1 MRTQE
6 ILIVLVYLITV
17 SFGVEKIWLPDL
29 EWQTAKNWMENK
41 IPEVGSHVI
50 FPLETRHAV
59 GMSKSGDV
67 DLAGIDLA
75 RSGSLVLP
83 RDGKLHLMD
92 AGTPPK
98 KVSEWSKEGNLFWA
112 DPTNWKGSS
121 EAAPHLEQVP
131 CRQDD
136 IILPSRQRTFSIVLP
151 MKKIQV
157 RSIKLAGENYSLG
170 AWKWM
175 EMENRREFAKG
186 IFTVAYAD
194 YRCEKCPC
202 QDDPKGYYLEEVC
215 AIERPKCGFTQCE
228 FSLKIEGHC
237 CRYCGGRLSLSGET
251 SLPLVRAAASEA
263 LEEYSEKVA
272 WHIRRGSD
280 GAIDVLIKE
289 KGDYFRIDTLVAVNN
304 MEKTL
309 LSMNIKVLATEVSGV
324 PLRDYRVAA
333 TLIPIFLTPL
343 IVLILF
349 FVASVYV
356 GYSYRY
362 IIGSCGEIFTSIRDG
377 IRADKSAEGSKP
389 FSFARFENISEGNV
403 RIADVAGGSAQT
415 TGNEAEGAKETS
427 GGRFENPLYRSKRKR
442 KEEAEVLDMNSPLSM
457 STLKD
462 KVEDGIEEVD
472 LDIDQ

>member
-1 MRTQE
+1 MRNQLGQG
-6 ILIVLVYLITV
+6 ILIVLVIRV
-17 SFGVEKIWLPDL
+17 SFGVEKTWLPDV
-29 EWQTAKNWMENK
+29 EWQTAKNWVENK
-41 IPEVGSHVI
+41 IPEVDSHVI

-59 GMSKSGDV
+59 GMAKSGDAN
-67 DLAGIDLA
+67 LAGIDLA

-83 RDGKLHLMD
+83 RDGKLHLKD
-92 AGTPPK
+92 VGTSPK
-98 KVSEWSKEGNLFWA
+98 KVSQWSKQGNLFWA
-112 DPTNWKGSS
+112 DPANWKGSS

-136 IILPSRQRTFSIVLP
+136 IILPSKQRTLSIFLP

-157 RSIKLAGENYSLG
+157 RSIKLAGEKYSLG
-170 AWKWM
+170 AWQWM
-175 EMENRREFAKG
+175 QMEDRREFAKG

-194 YRCEKCPC
+194 YSCEKCPC
-202 QDDPKGYYLEEVC
+202 QDDPNGYYLEEIC

-228 FSLKIEGHC
+228 FPLKIEGHC
-237 CRYCGGRLSLSGET
+237 CLYCGGRFSLSGES

-263 LEEYSEKVA
+263 LEEYSERVA

-289 KGDYFRIDTLVAVNN
+289 KADYSRIDTLLAMNN

-309 LSMNIKVLATEVSGV
+309 LSMNIEVLTTELSGV
-324 PLRDYRVAA
+324 PLRDHRVAA
-333 TLIPIFLTPL
+333 TLIPLFVTPL

-362 IIGSCGEIFTSIRDG
+362 IIGSCGEIFFLIRDG
-377 IRADKSAEGSKP
+377 IRADKTTDGRKP
-389 FSFARFENISEGNV
+389 FSFARFENVLDGNV
-403 RIADVAGGSAQT
+403 QIADVAGGSVQT
-415 TGNEAEGAKETS
+415 PGNEADGAEETS
-427 GGRFENPLYRSKRKR
+427 GGQFENPLYRSKRKR
-442 KEEAEVLDMNSPLSM
+442 KEEVLDMNSPLSM

-462 KVEDGIEEVD
+462 KVEDRIEEVN